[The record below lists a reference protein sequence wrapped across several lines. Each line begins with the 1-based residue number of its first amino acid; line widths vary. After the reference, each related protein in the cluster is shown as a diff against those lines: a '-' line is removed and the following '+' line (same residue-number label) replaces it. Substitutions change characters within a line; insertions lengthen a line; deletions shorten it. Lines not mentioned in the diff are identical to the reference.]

1 MSLGSYLGVR
11 VLLQR
16 YGLNDFVEAFQGNF
30 LPIEMKRARAD
41 RFLRLKQNGRSVREY
56 SLEFNSLARHAPTI
70 VADMANRVYRYV
82 LGLDL
87 I

>member
-1 MSLGSYLGVR
+1 MVW
-11 VLLQR
+11 
-16 YGLNDFVEAFQGNF
+16 DEFVEAFQGHF
-30 LPIEMKRARAD
+30 LPLEMKRARVD
-41 RFLRLKQNGRSVREY
+41 RFLRLKKNGRSVLEY
-56 SLEFNSLARHAPTI
+56 SLEFDSLARHAPTI